1 MAKNGEWNNFR
12 HMAEGY
18 DKSQNPMDI
27 GNIGR
32 VGEYDKYVPKN
43 QEFHRQMDIDQMRR
57 TQDEALSMSP
67 VLRDAVD
74 AGDFQ
79 FAMPKPVPRGQDPG
93 GFLEYYSKDETGIGD
108 YMRPTENSAG
118 GAYLPNVGG
127 VELRRPDTTALD
139 VLGDYGSH
147 QGILPVEEGGNQR
160 IRDHYAYFKQQQAEN
175 PDDPRVKIQ
184 KEMLDNWWAR
194 SEKERGDYI
203 NPYDKG
209 KSDKQ
214 RRNEWEER
222 SGMAGLF
229 RAQPFDQWKGGEVG
243 GRYDKIFTENQIN
256 SGNNMVDYMTGKEG
270 KTIPWE
276 GEIKGGDKY
285 PEYPAWDSEVF
296 DMAGTRPKISTGLQG
311 KTFDEYNQSVAAAP
325 KVFPTHVPN
334 ALDAEVAGYKAANLP
349 KQQSAPAEVDKTTT
363 DWRDNQAIK
372 EIISKDPI
380 IEKIIM
386 TESSGKPNARNK
398 GTGARGLMQIMRNT
412 AELDTGYGVN
422 YNLGYDELDDPEKN
436 VKYGAAY
443 FKGLR
448 KYFGNSD
455 KDALIAYNWGPGN
468 LRNFK
473 KKGYWVD
480 KSGKKQLK
488 IPKETRDYVKKILG
502 ISVA

>member
-1 MAKNGEWNNFR
+1 
-12 HMAEGY
+12 MAEGY

-32 VGEYDKYVPKN
+32 VDEYDKYVPKN
-43 QEFHRQMDIDQMRR
+43 QEFHRQMDIGQMQR
-57 TQDEALSMSP
+57 TQDEAVAMSP
-67 VLRDAVD
+67 ILQDAI
-74 AGDFQ
+74 ATKNFQ

-93 GFLEYYSKDETGIGD
+93 GFLEYYSKGETGIGD

-147 QGILPVEEGGNQR
+147 QGILPVEEGGDQR
-160 IRDHYAYFKQQQAEN
+160 IRDHYDFFKRQQAEN
-175 PDDPRVKIQ
+175 PNDPQIKIQ

-214 RRNEWEER
+214 RRSEWEER

-285 PEYPAWDSEVF
+285 PEYPAWDPEVF
-296 DMAGTRPKISTGLQG
+296 DMAGTTPKMSTGLQG

-334 ALDAEVAGYKAANLP
+334 ALDAEVAGYKADNLA
-349 KQQSAPAEVDKTTT
+349 KQQQVEQTKVSQPNTPAVQQIQADEGTKRNARGEHVVYTDTEGHPTAGIGHKLTKEQLASGKYKEGMAIPQEQVDKWFEADLKTATE
-363 DWRDNQAIK
+363 DVEALYKNIK
-372 EIISKDPI
+372 LS
-380 IEKIIM
+380 
-386 TESSGKPNARNK
+386 
-398 GTGARGLMQIMRNT
+398 NT
-412 AELDTGYGVN
+412 SREVLVN
-422 YNLGYDELDDPEKN
+422 MAFNLGR
-436 VKYGAAY
+436 G
-443 FKGLR
+443 GLS
-448 KYFGNSD
+448 K
-455 KDALIAYNWGPGN
+455 
-468 LRNFK
+468 FK
-473 KKGYWVD
+473 KMKKGFEAGDMHTVVKEMKDSKWWGQVGD
-480 KSGKKQLK
+480 RSKRLAKQLETK
-488 IPKETRDYVKKILG
+488 I
-502 ISVA
+502 A